1 MRTAAVSDNWRK
13 LQKVN
18 IPVKIE
24 QIDLNGKNGIN
35 ELNLNGNLFA
45 ICGLN
50 GVGKT
55 TIISA
60 IKGLLGINL
69 NEKDNIRLNQNIRGI
84 ISIDETE
91 KISVENSDGNRLLDK
106 NYIEDEQI
114 VYLDCEQSIKII
126 NEIVKQTNLE
136 EFLEQYEEY
145 SFENKELEDISYI
158 VGKDYKK
165 VLVKEIDDYE
175 EDIFLPFFLVE
186 SQGITYTSLEMG
198 VGEHLLFYYF
208 IMMKKINKEG
218 IVIIEEPESFI
229 SVRSQERLINYLV
242 KKIVDTK
249 ISLIITTHSPFII
262 KNIPDMNLILLNRF
276 GEYISIHNGKEK
288 SILRELGLDINKKG
302 IIYVED
308 YMAELFLKRILSSSK
323 KSNILSDYDIKS
335 VKGEGNITNRLKSTC
350 TEINFDIIGI
360 YDADMNCEK
369 KKKQLDDLVKWKY
382 TFLPGTKELEVEF
395 KDCIQSNIDSFAE
408 LINKE
413 KRDIILVLS
422 NISGDNYHDWFIN
435 LAKNLNIE
443 QNELFNITYNMWV
456 ESDDNNKKVDDFL
469 LDLDNIINMET

>member
-198 VGEHLLFYYF
+198 VG
-208 IMMKKINKEG
+208 
-218 IVIIEEPESFI
+218 
-229 SVRSQERLINYLV
+229 
-242 KKIVDTK
+242 
-249 ISLIITTHSPFII
+249 
-262 KNIPDMNLILLNRF
+262 
-276 GEYISIHNGKEK
+276 
-288 SILRELGLDINKKG
+288 
-302 IIYVED
+302 
-308 YMAELFLKRILSSSK
+308 
-323 KSNILSDYDIKS
+323 
-335 VKGEGNITNRLKSTC
+335 
-350 TEINFDIIGI
+350 
-360 YDADMNCEK
+360 
-369 KKKQLDDLVKWKY
+369 
-382 TFLPGTKELEVEF
+382 
-395 KDCIQSNIDSFAE
+395 
-408 LINKE
+408 
-413 KRDIILVLS
+413 
-422 NISGDNYHDWFIN
+422 
-435 LAKNLNIE
+435 
-443 QNELFNITYNMWV
+443 
-456 ESDDNNKKVDDFL
+456 
-469 LDLDNIINMET
+469 